1 MTTPDPLAA
10 VRSRRSDTCTGIDVP
25 PGWVPLMTELDAALV
40 TVAPG
45 IRYEQIKAKY
55 AELRVYVSGRND
67 EAREL
72 IAAAE
77 IASRTVCE
85 ECGEPGTTYQSPR
98 GWYRALCEIHAAE
111 GGYTVVA
118 NP

>member
-10 VRSRRSDTCTGIDVP
+10 VKARRSADCTGIDVP

-40 TVAPG
+40 TVTPD

-67 EAREL
+67 AARDL

-77 IASRTVCE
+77 IASRNICE
-85 ECGEPGTTYQSPR
+85 SCGAAGTTYQSPH
-98 GWYRALCEIHAAE
+98 GWYRALCADHAAAD
-111 GGYTVVA
+111 GYTVVA